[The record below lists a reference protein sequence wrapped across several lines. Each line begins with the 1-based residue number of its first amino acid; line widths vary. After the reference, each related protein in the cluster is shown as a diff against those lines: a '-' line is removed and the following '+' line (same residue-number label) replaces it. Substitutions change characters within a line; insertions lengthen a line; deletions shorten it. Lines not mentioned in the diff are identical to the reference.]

1 MEQVHG
7 VDVSWMTHGSPKVV
21 RPVPVAQS
29 HLRACCSPTTQYA
42 RANRTRTT
50 STRIPPA
57 KSAQISNWP
66 TGARHWTLH
75 TRSLGLAQWIYPRTH
90 KASKP
95 SSLRR
100 PSLSA
105 PRDSPPPASPTT
117 GQPVVNGN
125 PNANANGNTN
135 GTTDAAKGNTEG
147 AKPIPVGRPAIGRS
161 PSNEKSPGPNGT
173 PPSRRNSW
181 FSNISSKFSSSPNS
195 NTSPTSQQPQN
206 TSPKDSG
213 PAPPKV
219 NPPKNAVL
227 PHAAKND
234 GDQPYTPAPPG
245 RGQAGFLGVFRRLS
259 SSGGVL
265 SPGAKGTHGLVERK
279 VLNVDHN
286 RERCQITD
294 LHQAKLR
301 RVAFSVDVEI
311 APMPKYI
318 DTDTPAKKPLEKC
331 KTRKIVEKGE
341 GEALKNPK
349 SLEEQKERDG
359 VIHTTGE
366 PVPKE
371 PETEGTD
378 PTKEKKEGDANNANV
393 PADGKEKETKKKE
406 KKKKSEEERKARKE
420 KKRKLAEANGTIP
433 MEIHLDDSDSS
444 SEGTPAATPKTT
456 ASPTTNPVR
465 IYRRCCQLRETPI
478 LKKITEQLG
487 SPSNCS
493 SDIGMV
499 QKLDLTGYWM
509 QLPDLVTLGD
519 YLAVVPVKEVILE
532 NCGLSDEGLRVIL
545 AGLLA
550 TKKPESRRRKHTQ
563 PDGLTLQ
570 GGFVERLVLKN
581 NKIGPEGWKHI
592 CLFTYLCR
600 TLKFLDVSTIS
611 FPRPSQPAQIGHS
624 HHLLRHSNEDK
635 PQNASATLFSE
646 AIGKR
651 LAGSTLELLNLGE
664 TNLNPDDLG
673 VIIDGINQCGVKR
686 LGLAHNNIDDK
697 GLQHVARYL
706 SQSTCEGLDLGG
718 NDLRDHMDVIANAI
732 SEKDSLWALSLAECN
747 LKPGSLCKIFPAL
760 AQLKDF
766 RFIDLSHNRDL
777 CNSDPSAIGLLRK
790 YIPKLNGLRRIHLAD
805 VAMTSEQAIALAEI
819 LPEAKLLAH
828 ISFLEN
834 PELVK
839 LTDAKTEEAQEEAC
853 ALYASFLAAT
863 RVSKTIV
870 CVDIDPP
877 SDNSGEIVKA
887 LAKQVVA
894 YCLRNMERFPLG
906 DISAVISTVLAESQG
921 ESQGPQPAGPI
932 PPYPDVLAH
941 LVGHDVLRDD
951 SSDNESAPDDD
962 YVIGGTGVVK
972 ALTCCLKNRG
982 DESRRQSG
990 EFIRDFEDGIPVP
1003 TSPRPK
1009 LPPGKAK
1016 DMSKHLLASARKIRQ
1031 RLQPALSKARVSP
1044 EEDEHNL
1051 RKLMFLDTTLA
1062 NIIKRFEDEFPDTR
1076 VSTDEASESTVPSQS
1091 DRLGTSL
1098 SSTEDPDLGNIP
1110 SDPEDETGLQVR
1122 PGLPRTN
1129 STLSY
1134 TSKALAEEE
1143 GRMHRA
1149 GHKIRSG
1156 IIKPEYYGLLS
1167 GVLEVGLD
1175 PKHTAMLH
1183 QMIEEIDDPDL
1194 TEKVEQK
1201 GIMRVFNEDRDQ
1213 VREGLRALD
1222 PMHWD
1227 RFVESQE
1234 KARGNVK
1241 TSLSNGVKPA
1251 DEVAVED

>member
-7 VDVSWMTHGSPKVV
+7 VDVSWMTHGSPKD
-21 RPVPVAQS
+21 RPPKVPTV
-29 HLRACCSPTTQYA
+29 
-42 RANRTRTT
+42 
-50 STRIPPA
+50 
-57 KSAQISNWP
+57 
-66 TGARHWTLH
+66 
-75 TRSLGLAQWIYPRTH
+75 
-90 KASKP
+90 
-95 SSLRR
+95 RR
-100 PSLSA
+100 PSTST
-105 PRDSPPPASPTT
+105 PRESPPPASPTT
-117 GQPVVNGN
+117 GQPAVNGN
-125 PNANANGNTN
+125 SNGNTN
-135 GTTDAAKGNTEG
+135 GTANATKGSSEG
-147 AKPIPVGRPAIGRS
+147 TKPIPVSRPPLGRS
-161 PSNEKSPGPNGT
+161 PSNEKPGPNGT

-181 FSNISSKFSSSPNS
+181 FSNISSKFSSSPNGNS
-195 NTSPTSQQPQN
+195 NINNSSPQANQQPQN
-206 TSPKDSG
+206 NTPPRDTG
-213 PAPPKV
+213 PVPPKV
-219 NPPKNAVL
+219 TPAKNAVL
-227 PHAAKND
+227 AHAAKYD

-265 SPGAKGTHGLVERK
+265 GQGAKGTHGLVERK
-279 VLNVDHN
+279 VLNVDRN
-286 RERCQITD
+286 RERCRISD

-311 APMPKYI
+311 APMPKYF
-318 DTDTPAKKPLEKC
+318 DTDTVVKKPLEKS
-331 KTRKIVEKGE
+331 KAGRMTEKGE

-349 SLEEQKERDG
+349 CSEEQKECDG
-359 VIHTTGE
+359 DTRTTGE
-366 PVPKE
+366 TVPRE
-371 PETEGTD
+371 PEKEGTEPKD
-378 PTKEKKEGDANNANV
+378 KKDGDANNTNSV
-393 PADGKEKETKKKE
+393 DKEKDTKKKE

-420 KKRKLAEANGTIP
+420 KKRKQAEANGSIP

-444 SEGTPAATPKTT
+444 SEGTPFPAPKTT

-478 LKKITEQLG
+478 LKKITEQLS

-509 QLPDLVTLGD
+509 QLPDLITLGD

-532 NCGLSDEGLRVIL
+532 NCGLTDEGLRVIL

-550 TKKPESRRRKHTQ
+550 AKRPESKRRKLAQ

-592 CLFTYLCR
+592 CLFVYLCR
-600 TLKFLDVSTIS
+600 TLKILDLSTIS
-611 FPRPSQPAQIGHS
+611 FPHPSQPTQNGSS
-624 HHLLRHSNEDK
+624 HHLLRHSNDETA
-635 PQNASATLFSE
+635 QNPCATLFSK
-646 AIGKR
+646 AIGER
-651 LAGSTLELLNLGE
+651 LSGSTLELLNLGE
-664 TNLNPDDLG
+664 TNLNADDLG
-673 VIIDGINQCGVKR
+673 VIIDGIIQCGVKR
-686 LGLAHNNIDDK
+686 LGLAHNNIDEK
-697 GLQHVARYL
+697 GLRQIARYL

-718 NDLRDHMDVIANAI
+718 NDLRDHMDIVANAI
-732 SEKDSLWALSLAECN
+732 SEKDTLWALSLAECN

-777 CNSDPSAIGLLRK
+777 CKSDPSAIGLLRK
-790 YIPKLNGLRRIHLAD
+790 YLPKLDGLRRVHLAD
-805 VAMTSEQAIALAEI
+805 IAMTAEQAIALAEI

-839 LTDAKTEEAQEEAC
+839 LADAKTEEAQEEAC

-863 RVSKTIV
+863 RVSKSIV
-870 CVDIDPP
+870 CVDIDVP

-894 YCLRNMERFPLG
+894 YCLRNMERFPIG
-906 DISAVISTVLAESQG
+906 DISAVISTVLAESQTSLPG
-921 ESQGPQPAGPI
+921 GPI

-941 LVGHDVLRDD
+941 LVGQDVFRDD
-951 SSDNESAPDDD
+951 SDNESAPDDD

-990 EFIRDFEDGIPVP
+990 EFIRDFEEGIPVP
-1003 TSPRPK
+1003 SSPRPK

-1031 RLQPALSKARVSP
+1031 RLQPSLSKARVNP

-1051 RKLMFLDTTLA
+1051 RKLMFLDVTLA

-1076 VSTDEASESTVPSQS
+1076 VSTDEASENTLPSQS
-1091 DRLGTSL
+1091 DKLGTSL
-1098 SSTEDPDLGNIP
+1098 SSTEDPDHNSIP
-1110 SDPEDETGLQVR
+1110 SDPEDEIDLQVR

-1129 STLSY
+1129 STLSH

-1143 GRMHRA
+1143 GRMLRA

-1183 QMIEEIDDPDL
+1183 QMIEEIGDPGL
-1194 TEKVEQK
+1194 VQKVEQK
-1201 GIMRVFNEDRDQ
+1201 GIMHVFNEDRDQ
-1213 VREGLRALD
+1213 IREGLRALD

-1234 KARGNVK
+1234 KARGNVE
-1241 TSLSNGVKPA
+1241 SSMAPSAKPA
-1251 DEVAVED
+1251 DENAIED

>member
-7 VDVSWMTHGSPKVV
+7 VDVSWMTHGSPKDKV
-21 RPVPVAQS
+21 
-29 HLRACCSPTTQYA
+29 
-42 RANRTRTT
+42 
-50 STRIPPA
+50 
-57 KSAQISNWP
+57 
-66 TGARHWTLH
+66 
-75 TRSLGLAQWIYPRTH
+75 
-90 KASKP
+90 SKP
-95 SSLRR
+95 STVRR
-100 PSLSA
+100 PSTST
-105 PRDSPPPASPTT
+105 PRELPTPASPTT
-117 GQPVVNGN
+117 
-125 PNANANGNTN
+125 NAAR
-135 GTTDAAKGNTEG
+135 GTTEG
-147 AKPIPVGRPAIGRS
+147 AKPIPMSRPPMGRS
-161 PSNEKSPGPNGT
+161 PSNEKSGPNGT

-195 NTSPTSQQPQN
+195 SNSPASQQPQN
-206 TSPKDSG
+206 TPPKESG
-213 PAPPKV
+213 PMPPKV
-219 NPPKNAVL
+219 TPAKNAVL
-227 PHAAKND
+227 PHAAKYD

-265 SPGAKGTHGLVERK
+265 SPTAKGTHGLVERRI
-279 VLNVDHN
+279 LNVDHN
-286 RERCQITD
+286 RERCQISD

-311 APMPKYI
+311 APMPKYV
-318 DTDTPAKKPLEKC
+318 DTDAPIKKPLEKS
-331 KTRKIVEKGE
+331 KTRKMTEKGE

-359 VIHTTGE
+359 VIQTTGE
-366 PVPKE
+366 SVPRE
-371 PETEGTD
+371 PEKEGTD
-378 PTKEKKEGDANNANV
+378 PTKETKPSDTNTLDL
-393 PADGKEKETKKKE
+393 PADNKEKDTKKKE

-444 SEGTPAATPKTT
+444 SEGTPTATPKTT

-478 LKKITEQLG
+478 LKKITEQLTN
-487 SPSNCS
+487 PANCS

-499 QKLDLTGYWM
+499 QKLDLTGYWL

-550 TKKPESRRRKHTQ
+550 TRKPESRRRKHTQ
-563 PDGLTLQ
+563 PDGLTVQ

-592 CLFTYLCR
+592 CLFLYLCR
-600 TLKFLDVSTIS
+600 TLKFLDLSTIS
-611 FPRPSQPAQIGHS
+611 FPRPPQPAQNGHNN
-624 HHLLRHSNEDK
+624 HHLLRHSNDER
-635 PQNASATLFSE
+635 PQNVSAVLFSK
-646 AIGKR
+646 AIGER

-664 TNLNPDDLG
+664 TNLDSDDLG
-673 VIIDGINQCGVKR
+673 MVIDGIIQCGVKR
-686 LGLAHNNIDDK
+686 LGLAHNNVDEK
-697 GLQHVARYL
+697 GLQHIARYL

-718 NDLRDHMDVIANAI
+718 NDLRDHMDVVASAI

-766 RFIDLSHNRDL
+766 RFIDLSHNQDL
-777 CNSDPSAIGLLRK
+777 CKADPSAIGLLRK
-790 YIPKLNGLRRIHLAD
+790 YLPKLNGLRRVHLAD
-805 VAMTSEQAIALAEI
+805 VAMTAEQAIALAEI

-839 LTDAKTEEAQEEAC
+839 LADAKTEEAQEEAC

-877 SDNSGEIVKA
+877 SENSGEIVKA

-894 YCLRNMERFPLG
+894 YCLRNMDRFPIG
-906 DISAVISTVLAESQG
+906 DISSVISTVLAESQ
-921 ESQGPQPAGPI
+921 ELQQGGPI

-990 EFIRDFEDGIPVP
+990 EFIRDFEDGVPVP
-1003 TSPRPK
+1003 SSPRPK

-1016 DMSKHLLASARKIRQ
+1016 DMSKHLLASARKIRL
-1031 RLQPALSKARVSP
+1031 RLQPALSKARVNP

-1076 VSTDEASESTVPSQS
+1076 VSSDETSESTLPSQS

-1098 SSTEDPDLGNIP
+1098 SSTEDPDHGTIP
-1110 SDPEDETGLQVR
+1110 SDPEDEMSLQVR

-1129 STLSY
+1129 STLSH
-1134 TSKALAEEE
+1134 TSKALVEEE
-1143 GRMHRA
+1143 GRIHRA

-1194 TEKVEQK
+1194 TRKVEEK
-1201 GIMRVFNEDRDQ
+1201 GIMCVFHEDRDQ

-1241 TSLSNGVKPA
+1241 TSLASGAKTA
-1251 DEVAVED
+1251 DEVAIED

>member
-1 MEQVHG
+1 M
-7 VDVSWMTHGSPKVV
+7 
-21 RPVPVAQS
+21 
-29 HLRACCSPTTQYA
+29 
-42 RANRTRTT
+42 RTT
-50 STRIPPA
+50 DRPP
-57 KSAQISNWP
+57 
-66 TGARHWTLH
+66 
-75 TRSLGLAQWIYPRTH
+75 
-90 KASKP
+90 KAS
-95 SSLRR
+95 SVRR
-100 PSLSA
+100 LSTSA
-105 PRDSPPPASPTT
+105 PKESPPPTPTA
-117 GQPVVNGN
+117 GQPAVNGN
-125 PNANANGNTN
+125 VNGNANGATET
-135 GTTDAAKGNTEG
+135 GKPTTEG
-147 AKPIPVGRPAIGRS
+147 TKPIPVSRPQLGRS
-161 PSNEKSPGPNGT
+161 PSNEKPGPNGT

-181 FSNISSKFSSSPNS
+181 FSNISSKFSSSPN
-195 NTSPTSQQPQN
+195 NGNNAQINQQPQG
-206 TSPKDSG
+206 TPPKDLG
-213 PAPPKV
+213 PVPPKV
-219 NPPKNAVL
+219 TPAKNAVL

-234 GDQPYTPAPPG
+234 GDHPYTPAPPG

-265 SPGAKGTHGLVERK
+265 GQGMRGTHGLVERK
-279 VLNVDHN
+279 VLNVDRN
-286 RERCQITD
+286 RERCQISD

-311 APMPKYI
+311 APMPKYA
-318 DTDTPAKKPLEKC
+318 DTDVPAKKPLEKSR
-331 KTRKIVEKGE
+331 TRKMTEKGE

-349 SLEEQKERDG
+349 CLEEQKERDG
-359 VIHTTGE
+359 VIHSTGE
-366 PVPKE
+366 SVQKE
-371 PETEGTD
+371 PESEGTD
-378 PTKEKKEGDANNANV
+378 PSKTAKEGDTKEASTCV
-393 PADGKEKETKKKE
+393 DKEKDTKKKE

-420 KKRKLAEANGTIP
+420 KKRKQAEANGTIP
-433 MEIHLDDSDSS
+433 MEIHMDDSDSS
-444 SEGTPAATPKTT
+444 SEGIPAATPKTT

-478 LKKITEQLG
+478 LKKITEQLN

-509 QLPDLVTLGD
+509 QLADLVTLGD

-532 NCGLSDEGLRVIL
+532 NCGLTDEGLRVIL

-550 TKKPESRRRKHTQ
+550 AKKPDSKRRKHTQ
-563 PDGLTLQ
+563 PDGIIMQ

-581 NKIGPEGWKHI
+581 NKIGPEGWRHI
-592 CLFTYLCR
+592 CLFVYLCR
-600 TLKFLDVSTIS
+600 TLKFLDISTIS
-611 FPRPSQPAQIGHS
+611 FPRPSQPAPNGHS
-624 HHLLRHSNEDK
+624 HHLLRHSSNEDR
-635 PQNASATLFSE
+635 PQNANATLFSK
-646 AIGKR
+646 AIGER
-651 LAGSTLELLNLGE
+651 LGGSTLELLNLGE
-664 TNLNPDDLG
+664 TNLNSDDLG
-673 VIIDGINQCGVKR
+673 VIIDGIIQCGVKR
-686 LGLAHNNIDDK
+686 LGLAHNNINEK

-706 SQSTCEGLDLGG
+706 SQSGCEGLDLGG
-718 NDLRDHMDVIANAI
+718 NDIRDHTDIIANAI
-732 SEKDSLWALSLAECN
+732 SAKDSLWALSLAECN

-766 RFIDLSHNRDL
+766 RFIDLSHNQDL
-777 CNSDPSAIGLLRK
+777 CKSDPSAIGLLRK
-790 YIPKLNGLRRIHLAD
+790 YLPKLEGLRRVHLAD

-819 LPEAKLLAH
+819 LPEAKMLAH

-834 PELVK
+834 PELAK
-839 LTDAKTEEAQEEAC
+839 LADAKTEEAQEEAC

-870 CVDIDPP
+870 CVDIDVP

-894 YCLRNMERFPLG
+894 YCLRNMERFPIG
-906 DISAVISTVLAESQG
+906 DISSVISTVLAESQDSLPG
-921 ESQGPQPAGPI
+921 GPI

-951 SSDNESAPDDD
+951 SDNESAPDDD

-990 EFIRDFEDGIPVP
+990 EFIRDYEDDVSVP
-1003 TSPRPK
+1003 AGPRPK

-1016 DMSKHLLASARKIRQ
+1016 DMSKHLLASARKIRL
-1031 RLQPALSKARVSP
+1031 RLQPALSKARVNP

-1051 RKLMFLDTTLA
+1051 RKLIFLDATLA

-1076 VSTDEASESTVPSQS
+1076 VSNDEASETTLPSQS
-1091 DRLGTSL
+1091 DQLGTSL
-1098 SSTEDPDLGNIP
+1098 SSTEDPDQHSIP
-1110 SDPEDETGLQVR
+1110 SDAEDETGLSVR
-1122 PGLPRTN
+1122 PGLQRTN
-1129 STLSY
+1129 STLSH

-1143 GRMHRA
+1143 GRIHRA

-1183 QMIEEIDDPDL
+1183 QMIEEIDDPEL
-1194 TEKVEQK
+1194 TQKVEEK

-1222 PMHWD
+1222 PSHWD

-1241 TSLSNGVKPA
+1241 AGMSNGAKPA
-1251 DEVAVED
+1251 DENAIED

>member
-1 MEQVHG
+1 MAVG
-7 VDVSWMTHGSPKVV
+7 PRPRSPSLSL
-21 RPVPVAQS
+21 PALLSPMS
-29 HLRACCSPTTQYA
+29 SPTAPPPPAPADAPT
-42 RANRTRTT
+42 
-50 STRIPPA
+50 IPPA
-57 KSAQISNWP
+57 KSTQIS
-66 TGARHWTLH
+66 TLYRVALATTRARDLDRPPKPLTVR
-75 TRSLGLAQWIYPRTH
+75 RSST
-90 KASKP
+90 
-95 SSLRR
+95 
-100 PSLSA
+100 SA
-105 PRDSPPPASPTT
+105 PRDSPPPPSPTT
-117 GQPVVNGN
+117 VQTAANGN
-125 PNANANGNTN
+125 SNGNANG
-135 GTTDAAKGNTEG
+135 TTEAAKGTTEG
-147 AKPIPVGRPAIGRS
+147 ARPIPVSRPPLGRS
-161 PSNEKSPGPNGT
+161 PSNEKSGPNGT

-181 FSNISSKFSSSPNS
+181 FSNISSKFSSSPNN
-195 NTSPTSQQPQN
+195 NTQASQQPQN
-206 TSPKDSG
+206 TPPKDSG

-219 NPPKNAVL
+219 TPAKNAVL
-227 PHAAKND
+227 PHAAKYD

-265 SPGAKGTHGLVERK
+265 SPGVKGTHGLVERK

-286 RERCQITD
+286 RERCQISD

-318 DTDTPAKKPLEKC
+318 DTGLPAKKPLEKSKAC
-331 KTRKIVEKGE
+331 KITEKGE

-359 VIHTTGE
+359 IIHTTGE
-366 PVPKE
+366 SVPKE
-371 PETEGTD
+371 PENEGTD
-378 PTKEKKEGDANNANV
+378 AVKDTKDMKDCEAQNGTA
-393 PADGKEKETKKKE
+393 PAEPKEKETKKKE

-444 SEGTPAATPKTT
+444 SEGTPTAATPKTT
-456 ASPTTNPVR
+456 ASPTTNPLR

-478 LKKITEQLG
+478 LKKITEQLN

-493 SDIGMV
+493 DEIGMV

-519 YLAVVPVKEVILE
+519 YLAVVPVKELILE

-550 TKKPESRRRKHTQ
+550 TKKPESKRRRHTQ
-563 PDGLTLQ
+563 PDGLTSQ

-581 NKIGPEGWKHI
+581 NKIGPEGWKHV
-592 CLFTYLCR
+592 CLFVYLCR
-600 TLKFLDVSTIS
+600 TLKFLDLSTIS
-611 FPRPSQPAQIGHS
+611 FPQLAQPAQNGHN
-624 HHLLRHSNEDK
+624 HHLLRHSQDEQ
-635 PQNASATLFSE
+635 PQNVCAMLFSKAVGE
-646 AIGKR
+646 R

-664 TNLNPDDLG
+664 TNLGPDDLG
-673 VIIDGINQCGVKR
+673 VVIDGIIQCGVRR

-697 GLQHVARYL
+697 GLQHVAKYL
-706 SQSTCEGLDLGG
+706 SQSSCEGLDLGG

-760 AQLKDF
+760 AQLNDF

-777 CNSDPSAIGLLRK
+777 CKSDPSAVGLLRK
-790 YIPKLNGLRRIHLAD
+790 YLPKLNGLRRVHLAD

-828 ISFLEN
+828 ISLLEN

-839 LTDAKTEEAQEEAC
+839 LADAKTEEAQEEAC

-870 CVDIDPP
+870 CVDIDVP

-894 YCLRNMERFPLG
+894 YCLRNMERFPIG
-906 DISAVISTVLAESQG
+906 DISAVISTALAESQG
-921 ESQGPQPAGPI
+921 SQLTGPV

-951 SSDNESAPDDD
+951 SSDVESTPDDD

-990 EFIRDFEDGIPVP
+990 EFIRDFEDGVP
-1003 TSPRPK
+1003 APASPRPK

-1016 DMSKHLLASARKIRQ
+1016 DMSKHLLASARKIRL
-1031 RLQPALSKARVSP
+1031 RLQPALSKARGNP

-1076 VSTDEASESTVPSQS
+1076 VSNDDAYESTLPSQS
-1091 DRLGTSL
+1091 DKLGTSL
-1098 SSTEDPDLGNIP
+1098 SSAEDLDQGTIP
-1110 SDPEDETGLQVR
+1110 SDPEDDLGLQVR

-1129 STLSY
+1129 STLSH
-1134 TSKALAEEE
+1134 TSKALVEEE
-1143 GRMHRA
+1143 GRIHRA

-1194 TEKVEQK
+1194 TQKVEQK
-1201 GIMRVFNEDRDQ
+1201 GIMRVFHEDRDQ

-1241 TSLSNGVKPA
+1241 SSMGSTAKPA
-1251 DEVAVED
+1251 DESAVEDE

>member
-1 MEQVHG
+1 MRLTT
-7 VDVSWMTHGSPKVV
+7 DRPPK
-21 RPVPVAQS
+21 P
-29 HLRACCSPTTQYA
+29 LPT
-42 RANRTRTT
+42 RRS
-50 STRIPPA
+50 ST
-57 KSAQISNWP
+57 
-66 TGARHWTLH
+66 
-75 TRSLGLAQWIYPRTH
+75 
-90 KASKP
+90 
-95 SSLRR
+95 
-100 PSLSA
+100 SA
-105 PRDSPPPASPTT
+105 PREPPSPASPTT
-117 GQPVVNGN
+117 TQPAANGN
-125 PNANANGNTN
+125 SNANGHGTPNSAKATTEN
-135 GTTDAAKGNTEG
+135 GAR
-147 AKPIPVGRPAIGRS
+147 PIPTSRPPLGRS
-161 PSNEKSPGPNGT
+161 PSNEKQGPNGT

-181 FSNISSKFSSSPNS
+181 FSNISSKFSSSPTS
-195 NTSPTSQQPQN
+195 NNNTAQPNQQPQN
-206 TSPKDSG
+206 TPPKDSSPVPPRAT
-213 PAPPKV
+213 PA
-219 NPPKNAVL
+219 KNAVL
-227 PHAAKND
+227 PHAAKYD

-265 SPGAKGTHGLVERK
+265 GQGAKGTHGLVERK

-286 RERCQITD
+286 RERCQISD

-311 APMPKYI
+311 APMPKYV
-318 DTDTPAKKPLEKC
+318 DSDAPLKKPLEKS
-331 KTRKIVEKGE
+331 KSKKMAEKGE

-359 VIHTTGE
+359 VIQATGE
-366 PVPKE
+366 SVPKE
-371 PETEGTD
+371 PEKEGTEAAKD
-378 PTKEKKEGDANNANV
+378 KKDGNAANTNAPV
-393 PADGKEKETKKKE
+393 DKEKETKKKE

-420 KKRKLAEANGTIP
+420 KKRKQAEANGTIP

-444 SEGTPAATPKTT
+444 SEGTPTVTPKTT

-478 LKKITEQLG
+478 LKKITEQLTD
-487 SPSNCS
+487 PSNCS

-499 QKLDLTGYWM
+499 EKLDLTGYWL
-509 QLPDLVTLGD
+509 QLPDLITLGD
-519 YLAVVPVKEVILE
+519 YLAIVPVKEVILE

-550 TKKPESRRRKHTQ
+550 AKKPESKRRKHTQ
-563 PDGLTLQ
+563 PDGLAVQ

-581 NKIGPEGWKHI
+581 NKLGPEGWKHI
-592 CLFTYLCR
+592 CLFIYLCR
-600 TLKFLDVSTIS
+600 TLKFLDLSTIS
-611 FPRPSQPAQIGHS
+611 FPRPSQPVQSGHN
-624 HHLLRHSNEDK
+624 HHVLRHSNDEK
-635 PQNASATLFSE
+635 PQNISATLFSK
-646 AIGKR
+646 AIGER
-651 LAGSTLELLNLGE
+651 LAGHTLELVNLGE
-664 TNLNPDDLG
+664 IGVNSDDLG
-673 VIIDGINQCGVKR
+673 VIIDGIIQCGVRR
-686 LGLAHNNIDDK
+686 LGLAHNHIDFK

-718 NDLRDHMDVIANAI
+718 NDLRDHMDVVANAI

-777 CNSDPSAIGLLRK
+777 CRSDPSAIGLLRK
-790 YIPKLNGLRRIHLAD
+790 YLPKLEGLRRVHLAD

-819 LPEAKLLAH
+819 LPEVKMLAH

-834 PELVK
+834 PELAK
-839 LTDAKTEEAQEEAC
+839 LADAKTEEAQEEAC

-870 CVDIDPP
+870 CVDIDVP
-877 SDNSGEIVKA
+877 SDNSGEVVKA

-894 YCLRNMERFPLG
+894 YCLRNMERFPIG
-906 DISAVISTVLAESQG
+906 DISSVISTVLAESQTSLPG
-921 ESQGPQPAGPI
+921 GPI

-990 EFIRDFEDGIPVP
+990 EFIRDFEDGVPVP
-1003 TSPRPK
+1003 ASPRPK
-1009 LPPGKAK
+1009 LPPKKAK

-1031 RLQPALSKARVSP
+1031 RLQPALSKARVNP
-1044 EEDEHNL
+1044 EEDEQNL
-1051 RKLMFLDTTLA
+1051 RKLVFLDTTLA

-1076 VSTDEASESTVPSQS
+1076 VATDEASESTVPSQS
-1091 DRLGTSL
+1091 DQLGTSL
-1098 SSTEDPDLGNIP
+1098 SSIDDPDHGTIP
-1110 SDPEDETGLQVR
+1110 SDPEDETDLHVR

-1129 STLSY
+1129 STLSH
-1134 TSKALAEEE
+1134 TSKALVEEE
-1143 GRMHRA
+1143 GRIHRA

-1183 QMIEEIDDPDL
+1183 QMIEEIDDADL
-1194 TEKVEQK
+1194 TQKVEQK

-1213 VREGLRALD
+1213 VREGLRRLD
-1222 PMHWD
+1222 PSYWD

-1241 TSLSNGVKPA
+1241 SSMANAPKPP
-1251 DEVAVED
+1251 DETAVED

>member
-1 MEQVHG
+1 MRIT
-7 VDVSWMTHGSPKVV
+7 DRPPK
-21 RPVPVAQS
+21 AI
-29 HLRACCSPTTQYA
+29 PT
-42 RANRTRTT
+42 RRS
-50 STRIPPA
+50 ST
-57 KSAQISNWP
+57 
-66 TGARHWTLH
+66 
-75 TRSLGLAQWIYPRTH
+75 
-90 KASKP
+90 
-95 SSLRR
+95 
-100 PSLSA
+100 SA
-105 PRDSPPPASPTT
+105 PRESPAPPASPTT
-117 GQPVVNGN
+117 GQPVGNGN
-125 PNANANGNTN
+125 GNGNGNANGSAN
-135 GTTDAAKGNTEG
+135 GATVPGKAATEG
-147 AKPIPVGRPAIGRS
+147 TKPIPVSRPPLGRS
-161 PSNEKSPGPNGT
+161 ASNEKPGPNGT

-181 FSNISSKFSSSPNS
+181 FSNISSKFSSSPNG
-195 NTSPTSQQPQN
+195 NNAQANQQPQG
-206 TSPKDSG
+206 TPPKDTG
-213 PAPPKV
+213 PVPPKV
-219 NPPKNAVL
+219 TTAKNAVL

-259 SSGGVL
+259 TSGGVL
-265 SPGAKGTHGLVERK
+265 GQGTRGTHGLVERK
-279 VLNVDHN
+279 ILNIDRN
-286 RERCQITD
+286 RERCQISD

-311 APMPKYI
+311 APMPKYV
-318 DTDTPAKKPLEKC
+318 DTDMTVKKPHEKS
-331 KTRKIVEKGE
+331 KTRRMTEKGE

-349 SLEEQKERDG
+349 CLEEQKERDG

-366 PVPKE
+366 PVPRE
-371 PETEGTD
+371 SEGEGEGEGMD
-378 PTKEKKEGDANNANV
+378 SGKAKKDDDAKDANAST
-393 PADGKEKETKKKE
+393 DKDKDTKKKE

-420 KKRKLAEANGTIP
+420 KKRKQAEANGTIP
-433 MEIHLDDSDSS
+433 MEIHMDDSDSS
-444 SEGTPAATPKTT
+444 SEGIPAATPKTT

-478 LKKITEQLG
+478 LKKITEQLS
-487 SPSNCS
+487 SPTNCS

-509 QLPDLVTLGD
+509 QLADLVTLGD

-532 NCGLSDEGLRVIL
+532 NCGLTDEGLRVIL

-550 TKKPESRRRKHTQ
+550 AKKPESKRRKSTQ
-563 PDGLTLQ
+563 PDGLTMQ

-581 NKIGPEGWKHI
+581 NKLGPEGWRHI
-592 CLFTYLCR
+592 CLFIYLCR
-600 TLKFLDVSTIS
+600 TLKFLDVSTVP
-611 FPRPSQPAQIGHS
+611 FPRPSQPAQSGHT
-624 HHLLRHSNEDK
+624 HHLLRHSSNEER
-635 PQNASATLFSE
+635 PQNPNATLFSK
-646 AIGKR
+646 AIGER
-651 LAGSTLELLNLGE
+651 LGGPVLELLNLGE
-664 TNLNPDDLG
+664 TNLTSDDLG
-673 VIIDGINQCGVKR
+673 VIIDGIVQCGIKR
-686 LGLAHNNIDDK
+686 LGLAHNNIDEQ

-706 SQSTCEGLDLGG
+706 SQSGCEGLDLGG
-718 NDLRDHMDVIANAI
+718 NDIRDHTDIIANAI
-732 SEKDSLWALSLAECN
+732 SAKDSLWALSLAECN

-760 AQLKDF
+760 AQLQDF
-766 RFIDLSHNRDL
+766 RFIDLSHNQDL
-777 CNSDPSAIGLLRK
+777 CKSDPSAIGLLRK
-790 YIPKLNGLRRIHLAD
+790 YLPKLEGLRRVHLAD

-819 LPEAKLLAH
+819 LPEAKMLAH

-839 LTDAKTEEAQEEAC
+839 LADAKTEEAQEEAC

-870 CVDIDPP
+870 CVDIDVP

-894 YCLRNMERFPLG
+894 YCLRNMERFPIG
-906 DISAVISTVLAESQG
+906 DISSVISTVLAESQDSLPG
-921 ESQGPQPAGPI
+921 GPI

-951 SSDNESAPDDD
+951 SDNESAPDDD

-990 EFIRDFEDGIPVP
+990 EFIRDFEDGVSVP
-1003 TSPRPK
+1003 AGPKPK

-1016 DMSKHLLASARKIRQ
+1016 DMSKHLLASARKIRL
-1031 RLQPALSKARVSP
+1031 RLQPALSKARVNP

-1051 RKLMFLDTTLA
+1051 RKLMFLDATLA

-1076 VSTDEASESTVPSQS
+1076 VSTDEASETTLPSQS

-1098 SSTEDPDLGNIP
+1098 SSTEDPDHHSIP
-1110 SDPEDETGLQVR
+1110 SDPEDETAFSVR
-1122 PGLPRTN
+1122 PGLLRTN
-1129 STLSY
+1129 SALSH

-1143 GRMHRA
+1143 GRIHRA

-1183 QMIEEIDDPDL
+1183 QLIEEIDEPGL
-1194 TEKVEQK
+1194 IQKVEEK

-1213 VREGLRALD
+1213 IREGLRALD
-1222 PMHWD
+1222 PSHWD

-1241 TSLSNGVKPA
+1241 AGMANDVKAA
-1251 DEVAVED
+1251 DEDAVED

>member
-1 MEQVHG
+1 MRIT
-7 VDVSWMTHGSPKVV
+7 DRPPKAIPI
-21 RPVPVAQS
+21 RRS
-29 HLRACCSPTTQYA
+29 
-42 RANRTRTT
+42 
-50 STRIPPA
+50 ST
-57 KSAQISNWP
+57 
-66 TGARHWTLH
+66 
-75 TRSLGLAQWIYPRTH
+75 
-90 KASKP
+90 
-95 SSLRR
+95 
-100 PSLSA
+100 SA
-105 PRDSPPPASPTT
+105 PRESLPPASPTT
-117 GQPVVNGN
+117 GQPPVY
-125 PNANANGNTN
+125 GNTN
-135 GTTDAAKGNTEG
+135 GNANAATETG
-147 AKPIPVGRPAIGRS
+147 KEITEAITPIFVPRPLLGRR
-161 PSNEKSPGPNGT
+161 PSNEKPGPNGT

-181 FSNISSKFSSSPNS
+181 FSNISSKFSSSPSNNS
-195 NTSPTSQQPQN
+195 NNNNIANAAQQPQGTPPN
-206 TSPKDSG
+206 DSD
-213 PAPPKV
+213 PVPPKV
-219 NPPKNAVL
+219 TPAKNAVL

-265 SPGAKGTHGLVERK
+265 GQGTRGTHGLVERK
-279 VLNVDHN
+279 VLNVDRN
-286 RERCQITD
+286 RERCQIPD

-311 APMPKYI
+311 APMPKYV
-318 DTDTPAKKPLEKC
+318 DSDALPKKPLEKS
-331 KTRKIVEKGE
+331 KTRKMTEKGE

-349 SLEEQKERDG
+349 CVEEQKERDG

-366 PVPKE
+366 SVPKE
-371 PETEGTD
+371 PESEGMD
-378 PTKEKKEGDANNANV
+378 PNNAKKEGEAKDASV
-393 PADGKEKETKKKE
+393 SVDKEKDTKKKE

-420 KKRKLAEANGTIP
+420 KKRKQAEANGTIP
-433 MEIHLDDSDSS
+433 MEIHVDDSDSS
-444 SEGTPAATPKTT
+444 GEGIPAAAPKTT

-478 LKKITEQLG
+478 LKKITEQLN

-509 QLPDLVTLGD
+509 QLADLVTLGD

-532 NCGLSDEGLRVIL
+532 NCGLTDEGLRVIL

-550 TKKPESRRRKHTQ
+550 TKRPESKRRKHTQ
-563 PDGLTLQ
+563 PDDGLAIQ

-581 NKIGPEGWKHI
+581 NKIGPEGWRHI
-592 CLFTYLCR
+592 CLFINLCR

-611 FPRPSQPAQIGHS
+611 FPRPSQPLQNGHS
-624 HHLLRHSNEDK
+624 HTLLRQSSNEDR
-635 PQNASATLFSE
+635 PQNANATLFSK
-646 AIGKR
+646 AIGER
-651 LAGSTLELLNLGE
+651 LGGSTLELLNLGE
-664 TNLNPDDLG
+664 TNLSSDDLG
-673 VIIDGINQCGVKR
+673 VIIDGVIQCGVKR
-686 LGLAHNNIDDK
+686 LGLAHNSIDEK
-697 GLQHVARYL
+697 GLHHVARYL
-706 SQSTCEGLDLGG
+706 SQSGCEGLDLGG
-718 NDLRDHMDVIANAI
+718 NDIRDHMDIIAGAI
-732 SEKDSLWALSLAECN
+732 SAKDALWALSLAECN

-766 RFIDLSHNRDL
+766 RFIDLSHNQDL
-777 CNSDPSAIGLLRK
+777 CKSEPSAVGLLRK
-790 YIPKLNGLRRIHLAD
+790 YLPKMEGLRRVHLAD

-819 LPEAKLLAH
+819 LPEAKMLAH

-834 PELVK
+834 PELAK
-839 LTDAKTEEAQEEAC
+839 LADAKTEEAQEEAC

-870 CVDIDPP
+870 CVDIDVP
-877 SDNSGEIVKA
+877 SDNSGEVVKA

-894 YCLRNMERFPLG
+894 YCLRNMERFPIG
-906 DISAVISTVLAESQG
+906 DISSVISTVLAESQDSLPG
-921 ESQGPQPAGPI
+921 GPI

-951 SSDNESAPDDD
+951 SDNESAPDDD

-990 EFIRDFEDGIPVP
+990 EFIRDFEDGVSVP
-1003 TSPRPK
+1003 AGPRPK

-1016 DMSKHLLASARKIRQ
+1016 DMSKHLLASARKIRL
-1031 RLQPALSKARVSP
+1031 RLQPALSKARVNP

-1051 RKLMFLDTTLA
+1051 RKLMFLDATLA

-1076 VSTDEASESTVPSQS
+1076 VPTDEASETTLPSQS
-1091 DRLGTSL
+1091 DQLETSL
-1098 SSTEDPDLGNIP
+1098 SSTEDPDQHSLP
-1110 SDPEDETGLQVR
+1110 SDAEDETGISVR
-1122 PGLPRTN
+1122 PGLQRTN
-1129 STLSY
+1129 SALSH

-1143 GRMHRA
+1143 GRIHRA

-1183 QMIEEIDDPDL
+1183 QMIEEIDDPEL
-1194 TEKVEQK
+1194 TQKVEEK
-1201 GIMRVFNEDRDQ
+1201 GIMHVFNEDRDQ

-1222 PMHWD
+1222 PSHWD

-1241 TSLSNGVKPA
+1241 AGMSNGAKLA
-1251 DEVAVED
+1251 DENAIED

>member
-1 MEQVHG
+1 MRIT
-7 VDVSWMTHGSPKVV
+7 DRPPKALPI
-21 RPVPVAQS
+21 RRS
-29 HLRACCSPTTQYA
+29 
-42 RANRTRTT
+42 
-50 STRIPPA
+50 ST
-57 KSAQISNWP
+57 
-66 TGARHWTLH
+66 
-75 TRSLGLAQWIYPRTH
+75 
-90 KASKP
+90 
-95 SSLRR
+95 
-100 PSLSA
+100 SA
-105 PRDSPPPASPTT
+105 PKESPPPASPTAET
-117 GQPVVNGN
+117 GKAP
-125 PNANANGNTN
+125 
-135 GTTDAAKGNTEG
+135 TEG
-147 AKPIPVGRPAIGRS
+147 TKPIPVSRPPLGRS
-161 PSNEKSPGPNGT
+161 PSNEKPGPNGT

-195 NTSPTSQQPQN
+195 NNAQVNQQPQG
-206 TSPKDSG
+206 TPPKDLG

-219 NPPKNAVL
+219 TPAKNAVL

-259 SSGGVL
+259 TSGGVL
-265 SPGAKGTHGLVERK
+265 GQGTRGTHGLVERK
-279 VLNVDHN
+279 VLNVDRN
-286 RERCQITD
+286 RERCQISD

-311 APMPKYI
+311 APMPKYA
-318 DTDTPAKKPLEKC
+318 DTDVPAKKPLEKS
-331 KTRKIVEKGE
+331 KTKRMTEKGE

-349 SLEEQKERDG
+349 CLEEQKERDG
-359 VIHTTGE
+359 IIHTTGE
-366 PVPKE
+366 SVPKE
-371 PETEGTD
+371 PESEGTD
-378 PTKEKKEGDANNANV
+378 NSKAKEGEAKDASAPVDKEKD
-393 PADGKEKETKKKE
+393 TKKKE

-420 KKRKLAEANGTIP
+420 KKRKQAEANGTIP
-433 MEIHLDDSDSS
+433 MEIHMDDSDSS

-478 LKKITEQLG
+478 LKKITEQLN

-509 QLPDLVTLGD
+509 QLADLVTLGD

-532 NCGLSDEGLRVIL
+532 NCGLTDEGLRVIL

-550 TKKPESRRRKHTQ
+550 AKKPESKRRKHTQ
-563 PDGLTLQ
+563 PDGLTMQ

-581 NKIGPEGWKHI
+581 NKIGPEGWRHI
-592 CLFTYLCR
+592 CLFIYLCR

-611 FPRPSQPAQIGHS
+611 FPRPSQPAQNGHS
-624 HHLLRHSNEDK
+624 HHLLRHSSNEER
-635 PQNASATLFSE
+635 PQNANATLFSK
-646 AIGKR
+646 AIGER
-651 LAGSTLELLNLGE
+651 LGGSTLELLNLGE
-664 TNLNPDDLG
+664 TNLNSDDLG
-673 VIIDGINQCGVKR
+673 VIIDGIIQCGVKR
-686 LGLAHNNIDDK
+686 LGLAHNNIDEK

-706 SQSTCEGLDLGG
+706 SQSGCEGLDLGG
-718 NDLRDHMDVIANAI
+718 NDIRDHMDIIANAI
-732 SEKDSLWALSLAECN
+732 SAKDSLWALSLAECN

-766 RFIDLSHNRDL
+766 RFIDLSHNQDL
-777 CNSDPSAIGLLRK
+777 CKSDPSAIGLLRK
-790 YIPKLNGLRRIHLAD
+790 YLPKLEGLRRVHLAD

-819 LPEAKLLAH
+819 LPEAKMLAH

-834 PELVK
+834 PELAK
-839 LTDAKTEEAQEEAC
+839 LADAKTEEAQEEAC

-870 CVDIDPP
+870 CVDIDVP

-894 YCLRNMERFPLG
+894 YCLRNMERFPIG
-906 DISAVISTVLAESQG
+906 DISSVISTVLAESQDSLPG
-921 ESQGPQPAGPI
+921 GPI

-951 SSDNESAPDDD
+951 SDNESAPDDD

-990 EFIRDFEDGIPVP
+990 EFIRDFEDGVSVP
-1003 TSPRPK
+1003 AGPRPK

-1016 DMSKHLLASARKIRQ
+1016 DMSKHLLASARKIRL
-1031 RLQPALSKARVSP
+1031 RLQPALSKARVNP

-1051 RKLMFLDTTLA
+1051 RKLMFLDATLA

-1076 VSTDEASESTVPSQS
+1076 VSTDEASETTLPSQS
-1091 DRLGTSL
+1091 DQLGTSL
-1098 SSTEDPDLGNIP
+1098 SSTEDPDQHSIP
-1110 SDPEDETGLQVR
+1110 SDAEDETGLSVR
-1122 PGLPRTN
+1122 PGLQRTN
-1129 STLSY
+1129 SALSH

-1143 GRMHRA
+1143 GRIHRA

-1183 QMIEEIDDPDL
+1183 QMIEEIDDPEL
-1194 TEKVEQK
+1194 TQKVEEK

-1213 VREGLRALD
+1213 IREGLRALD
-1222 PMHWD
+1222 PSHWD

-1241 TSLSNGVKPA
+1241 AGMSNSAKPA
-1251 DEVAVED
+1251 DENAIED

>member
-1 MEQVHG
+1 M
-7 VDVSWMTHGSPKVV
+7 
-21 RPVPVAQS
+21 
-29 HLRACCSPTTQYA
+29 
-42 RANRTRTT
+42 RTT
-50 STRIPPA
+50 DRPPKAIPIRRSST
-57 KSAQISNWP
+57 SAP
-66 TGARHWTLH
+66 
-75 TRSLGLAQWIYPRTH
+75 
-90 KASKP
+90 KE
-95 SSLRR
+95 
-100 PSLSA
+100 SLS
-105 PRDSPPPASPTT
+105 PASPTAAAA
-117 GQPVVNGN
+117 QPDPNGKAN
-125 PNANANGNTN
+125 GNANASTENGKTITEE
-135 GTTDAAKGNTEG
+135 TTPVN
-147 AKPIPVGRPAIGRS
+147 IPRPLLGRR
-161 PSNEKSPGPNGT
+161 PSAEKPGPNGT

-181 FSNISSKFSSSPNS
+181 FTNISSKFSSSPNGS
-195 NTSPTSQQPQN
+195 NNNNNSASAIQQPQG
-206 TSPKDSG
+206 TPPKDSG
-213 PAPPKV
+213 PVPPKV
-219 NPPKNAVL
+219 TPAKNAVL

-234 GDQPYTPAPPG
+234 GDQPYIPAPPG

-265 SPGAKGTHGLVERK
+265 GQGTRGRHGLVERK
-279 VLNVDHN
+279 VLNVDRS
-286 RERCQITD
+286 RERCQIPE

-311 APMPKYI
+311 APMPKYV
-318 DTDTPAKKPLEKC
+318 DSDALPKKPLDKS
-331 KTRKIVEKGE
+331 KTKKMTEKGE
-341 GEALKNPK
+341 GEALKHPK

-366 PVPKE
+366 SVPKE
-371 PETEGTD
+371 PESEGTG
-378 PTKEKKEGDANNANV
+378 PNNAKKEGDAKDIKDAKDASV
-393 PADGKEKETKKKE
+393 PVDKEKDNKKKE

-420 KKRKLAEANGTIP
+420 KKRKQAEANGTIP
-433 MEIHLDDSDSS
+433 MEIHVDDSDSS
-444 SEGTPAATPKTT
+444 SEGIPAAAPKTT

-478 LKKITEQLG
+478 LKKITEQL
-487 SPSNCS
+487 SSTSNCS

-509 QLPDLVTLGD
+509 QLADLVTLGD

-532 NCGLSDEGLRVIL
+532 NCGLTDEGLRVIL

-550 TKKPESRRRKHTQ
+550 TKRPESRRRKHTQ
-563 PDGLTLQ
+563 PEGLAMQ

-581 NKIGPEGWKHI
+581 NKIGPEGWRHI
-592 CLFTYLCR
+592 CLFIYLCR
-600 TLKFLDVSTIS
+600 TLKFLDLSTVS
-611 FPRPSQPAQIGHS
+611 FPRPSQPAQNGHG
-624 HHLLRHSNEDK
+624 HNLLRHSSNEDR
-635 PQNASATLFSE
+635 PQNANAVLFSK
-646 AIGKR
+646 AIGER
-651 LAGSTLELLNLGE
+651 LGGSILELLNLGE
-664 TNLNPDDLG
+664 TNLSSDDLG
-673 VIIDGINQCGVKR
+673 VIIDGIIQCGVNR
-686 LGLAHNNIDDK
+686 LGLAHNNIDEK
-697 GLQHVARYL
+697 GLNHVARYL
-706 SQSTCEGLDLGG
+706 SQGRCEGLDLGG
-718 NDLRDHMDVIANAI
+718 NDIRDHMDIIAGAI
-732 SEKDSLWALSLAECN
+732 SAKDALWALSLAECN
-747 LKPGSLCKIFPAL
+747 LKPGSLCKILPAL

-777 CNSDPSAIGLLRK
+777 CKSEPSAIGLLRK
-790 YIPKLNGLRRIHLAD
+790 YLPKMEGLRRVHLAD

-819 LPEAKLLAH
+819 LPEAKMLAH

-834 PELVK
+834 PELAK
-839 LTDAKTEEAQEEAC
+839 LADAKTEEAQEEAC

-870 CVDIDPP
+870 CVDIDVP

-894 YCLRNMERFPLG
+894 YCLRNMERFPIG
-906 DISAVISTVLAESQG
+906 DISSVISTVLAESQDSLPG
-921 ESQGPQPAGPI
+921 GPI

-951 SSDNESAPDDD
+951 SDNESAPDDD

-990 EFIRDFEDGIPVP
+990 EFIRDFEDGVTVPVG
-1003 TSPRPK
+1003 PRPN

-1016 DMSKHLLASARKIRQ
+1016 DMSKHLLASARKIRL
-1031 RLQPALSKARVSP
+1031 RLQPALSKARINP
-1044 EEDEHNL
+1044 DEDEHNL
-1051 RKLMFLDTTLA
+1051 RKLMFLDATLA

-1076 VSTDEASESTVPSQS
+1076 VSTDEASETTLPSQS
-1091 DRLGTSL
+1091 EHLGTSL
-1098 SSTEDPDLGNIP
+1098 SSTEDPDQHSIP
-1110 SDPEDETGLQVR
+1110 SDAEDETGISVR
-1122 PGLPRTN
+1122 PGLQRTN
-1129 STLSY
+1129 SVLSN

-1143 GRMHRA
+1143 GRIHRA

-1175 PKHTAMLH
+1175 PKHMAMLH
-1183 QMIEEIDDPDL
+1183 QMIEEVDDPEL
-1194 TEKVEQK
+1194 TRKVEEK

-1222 PMHWD
+1222 PSHWD

-1241 TSLSNGVKPA
+1241 AAGPA
-1251 DEVAVED
+1251 DENAIED

>member
-1 MEQVHG
+1 MRLT
-7 VDVSWMTHGSPKVV
+7 D
-21 RPVPVAQS
+21 
-29 HLRACCSPTTQYA
+29 
-42 RANRTRTT
+42 
-50 STRIPPA
+50 
-57 KSAQISNWP
+57 
-66 TGARHWTLH
+66 
-75 TRSLGLAQWIYPRTH
+75 
-90 KASKP
+90 KAPKP
-95 SSLRR
+95 STVRR
-100 PSLSA
+100 PSTSA
-105 PRDSPPPASPTT
+105 PRETSAPASPTT
-117 GQPVVNGN
+117 GHPATNGN
-125 PNANANGNTN
+125 GNGATN
-135 GTTDAAKGNTEG
+135 GTSDTTKNSTEG
-147 AKPIPVGRPAIGRS
+147 AKPIPMSRPPIGRS
-161 PSNEKSPGPNGT
+161 PSNEKSGPNGT

-195 NTSPTSQQPQN
+195 NNSQANQQPQN
-206 TSPKDSG
+206 TPPKDTG

-219 NPPKNAVL
+219 TPAKNAVL
-227 PHAAKND
+227 AHAAKYD

-265 SPGAKGTHGLVERK
+265 GPGAKGTHGLVERK
-279 VLNVDHN
+279 VLNVDQH
-286 RERCQITD
+286 RERCQISD

-311 APMPKYI
+311 APMPKYA
-318 DTDTPAKKPLEKC
+318 DTDVPAKKPLEKS
-331 KTRKIVEKGE
+331 KARKITEKGE

-349 SLEEQKERDG
+349 CVEVQKERDG
-359 VIHTTGE
+359 VVHTTGE
-366 PVPKE
+366 PLPKE
-371 PETEGTD
+371 PEKEGVEQAKE
-378 PTKEKKEGDANNANV
+378 TKESSVDNAN
-393 PADGKEKETKKKE
+393 PSADNKEKDTKKKE

-420 KKRKLAEANGTIP
+420 KKRKLAEANGSIP

-444 SEGTPAATPKTT
+444 SEGTPTASPRTT

-478 LKKITEQLG
+478 LKKITEQL
-487 SPSNCS
+487 SDSSNCS
-493 SDIGMV
+493 SDIGIV
-499 QKLDLTGYWM
+499 QKLDLTGYWL

-563 PDGLTLQ
+563 PDGLTIQ

-592 CLFTYLCR
+592 FLFIYLCR
-600 TLKFLDVSTIS
+600 TLKVLDVSTIS
-611 FPRPSQPAQIGHS
+611 FPRPSQPAQNGHG
-624 HHLLRHSNEDK
+624 HHLLRHSNDER
-635 PQNASATLFSE
+635 PQNICATLFSK
-646 AIGKR
+646 AIGER

-664 TNLNPDDLG
+664 TSLSPDDLG
-673 VIIDGINQCGVKR
+673 VIIDGIIQCGVKR
-686 LGLAHNNIDDK
+686 LGLAHNNLDDK

-706 SQSTCEGLDLGG
+706 SQSVCEGLDLGG
-718 NDLRDHMDVIANAI
+718 NDLRDHMDVVAKAI

-760 AQLKDF
+760 AQLNDF
-766 RFIDLSHNRDL
+766 RFIDLSHNQDL
-777 CNSDPSAIGLLRK
+777 CKSDPSAIGLLRK
-790 YIPKLNGLRRIHLAD
+790 YLPKLQGLRRVHLAD

-839 LTDAKTEEAQEEAC
+839 LADAKTEEAQEEAC

-870 CVDIDPP
+870 CVDIDVP

-894 YCLRNMERFPLG
+894 YCLRNMERFPIG
-906 DISAVISTVLAESQG
+906 DISSVISTVLAESQG
-921 ESQGPQPAGPI
+921 PQPGGPV

-990 EFIRDFEDGIPVP
+990 EFIRDFEDGVP
-1003 TSPRPK
+1003 MPSSPRPK

-1031 RLQPALSKARVSP
+1031 RLQPALSKARVNP

-1076 VSTDEASESTVPSQS
+1076 VSTDEASESTFPSQT
-1091 DRLGTSL
+1091 DKLGTSL
-1098 SSTEDPDLGNIP
+1098 SSNEDPDHATIP
-1110 SDPEDETGLQVR
+1110 SDPEDEMGLQVR
-1122 PGLPRTN
+1122 PGIPRVN
-1129 STLSY
+1129 SSLSH
-1134 TSKALAEEE
+1134 TSKALVEEE
-1143 GRMHRA
+1143 GRIHRA

-1194 TEKVEQK
+1194 TEKVEKK
-1201 GIMRVFNEDRDQ
+1201 GIMRVFHEDRDQ

-1241 TSLSNGVKPA
+1241 ASMSNGVKPA
-1251 DEVAVED
+1251 DESAVED

>member
-7 VDVSWMTHGSPKVV
+7 VDVSWMTHGGSPKD
-21 RPVPVAQS
+21 RPPKSLPIRRSSTSAPKES
-29 HLRACCSPTTQYA
+29 SPLPSPT
-42 RANRTRTT
+42 
-50 STRIPPA
+50 I
-57 KSAQISNWP
+57 
-66 TGARHWTLH
+66 
-75 TRSLGLAQWIYPRTH
+75 
-90 KASKP
+90 
-95 SSLRR
+95 
-100 PSLSA
+100 
-105 PRDSPPPASPTT
+105 
-117 GQPVVNGN
+117 GQPVG
-125 PNANANGNTN
+125 NGNTN
-135 GTTDAAKGNTEG
+135 GTTDTAKATTEES
-147 AKPIPVGRPAIGRS
+147 KPIPVSRPPLGRS

-173 PPSRRNSW
+173 PPTRRNSW
-181 FSNISSKFSSSPNS
+181 FSNISSKFSSSPDSKTAQAN
-195 NTSPTSQQPQN
+195 QQAQSTP
-206 TSPKDSG
+206 PKDSG
-213 PAPPKV
+213 PVPPKV
-219 NPPKNAVL
+219 TPAKNAVL
-227 PHAAKND
+227 AHAAKND

-265 SPGAKGTHGLVERK
+265 GQGTRGTHGLVERK
-279 VLNVDHN
+279 ILNVDRN
-286 RERCQITD
+286 RERCQISD

-311 APMPKYI
+311 APMPKYV
-318 DTDTPAKKPLEKC
+318 DTDMPVKKPLEKS
-331 KTRKIVEKGE
+331 KTKKMTEKGE

-349 SLEEQKERDG
+349 SLEQQKERDG
-359 VIHTTGE
+359 IIHTTGE
-366 PVPKE
+366 TVPKE
-371 PETEGTD
+371 PETEGVD
-378 PTKEKKEGDANNANV
+378 SAKTKEDDVSGVSAAS
-393 PADGKEKETKKKE
+393 ADKEKDTKKKE

-420 KKRKLAEANGTIP
+420 KKRKQAEANGTIP
-433 MEIHLDDSDSS
+433 MEIHVDDSDSS

-478 LKKITEQLG
+478 LKKITEQLN

-509 QLPDLVTLGD
+509 QLPDLITLGD

-532 NCGLSDEGLRVIL
+532 NCGLTDEGVRVIL

-550 TKKPESRRRKHTQ
+550 AKKPDSKRRKQ
-563 PDGLTLQ
+563 AKADGLTTQ

-581 NKIGPEGWKHI
+581 NKIGPEGWKHMF
-592 CLFTYLCR
+592 LFIYLCR

-611 FPRPSQPAQIGHS
+611 FPRPTQPAQNGNGHG
-624 HHLLRHSNEDK
+624 HHLLRHNSNDEQ
-635 PQNASATLFSE
+635 PQNICATLFAK
-646 AIGKR
+646 AIGER
-651 LAGSTLELLNLGE
+651 LGGATLELLNLGE
-664 TNLNPDDLG
+664 TNLNSNDLG
-673 VIIDGINQCGVKR
+673 MVIDGIIQCGVKR
-686 LGLAHNNIDDK
+686 LGLAHNNIDEK
-697 GLQHVARYL
+697 GLRHVARYL
-706 SQSTCEGLDLGG
+706 STSGCEGLDLGG
-718 NDLRDHMDVIANAI
+718 NDLRDQTDIIANAI

-777 CNSDPSAIGLLRK
+777 CKSDPSAIGLLRK
-790 YIPKLNGLRRIHLAD
+790 YLPKLQGLRRVHLAD

-819 LPEAKLLAH
+819 LPEAKMLAH

-839 LTDAKTEEAQEEAC
+839 LADAKTEDAQEEAC

-870 CVDIDPP
+870 CVDIDVP
-877 SDNSGEIVKA
+877 SDNSGEVVKA

-894 YCLRNMERFPLG
+894 YCLRNMERFPIG
-906 DISAVISTVLAESQG
+906 DISAVISTVLAESQDSLPG
-921 ESQGPQPAGPI
+921 GPI

-941 LVGHDVLRDD
+941 LVGHDVLRED
-951 SSDNESAPDDD
+951 SDNESAPDDD

-990 EFIRDFEDGIPVP
+990 EFIRDFEDGVPVP
-1003 TSPRPK
+1003 ASPRPK

-1031 RLQPALSKARVSP
+1031 RLQPALSKARVNP
-1044 EEDEHNL
+1044 QEDEHNL
-1051 RKLMFLDTTLA
+1051 RKLMFLDVTLA
-1062 NIIKRFEDEFPDTR
+1062 NIIKRFEDEFPETR
-1076 VSTDEASESTVPSQS
+1076 VSTDEASETTLPSQS
-1091 DRLGTSL
+1091 DQLGTSL
-1098 SSTEDPDLGNIP
+1098 SSTEDPDQHSIP
-1110 SDPEDETGLQVR
+1110 SDAEDETGLSVR

-1129 STLSY
+1129 STLSH

-1183 QMIEEIDDPDL
+1183 QMIEEIDEPDL
-1194 TEKVEQK
+1194 TQKVEQK

-1241 TSLSNGVKPA
+1241 AGMTSPAKPV
-1251 DEVAVED
+1251 DENAIED

>member
-1 MEQVHG
+1 MRLT
-7 VDVSWMTHGSPKVV
+7 DKALKPST
-21 RPVPVAQS
+21 
-29 HLRACCSPTTQYA
+29 A
-42 RANRTRTT
+42 RRSST
-50 STRIPPA
+50 STPREIP
-57 KSAQISNWP
+57 
-66 TGARHWTLH
+66 T
-75 TRSLGLAQWIYPRTH
+75 
-90 KASKP
+90 
-95 SSLRR
+95 
-100 PSLSA
+100 
-105 PRDSPPPASPTT
+105 PASPTA
-117 GQPVVNGN
+117 GQPPVNGD
-125 PNANANGNTN
+125 GNTN
-135 GTTDAAKGNTEG
+135 GTTTDATKGSTEG
-147 AKPIPVGRPAIGRS
+147 AKPIPVGRPPIGRS
-161 PSNEKSPGPNGT
+161 PSNEKSGPNGT
-173 PPSRRNSW
+173 PPTRRNSW
-181 FSNISSKFSSSPNS
+181 FSNISSKFSSSPN
-195 NTSPTSQQPQN
+195 NNNAQANQQPQN
-206 TSPKDSG
+206 TPPKDSG
-213 PAPPKV
+213 PVPPKV
-219 NPPKNAVL
+219 TPAKNAVL
-227 PHAAKND
+227 PHAAKYD

-265 SPGAKGTHGLVERK
+265 GPGAKGTHGLVERK
-279 VLNVDHN
+279 VLNVDRN
-286 RERCQITD
+286 RERCQISD

-311 APMPKYI
+311 APMPKYV
-318 DTDTPAKKPLEKC
+318 DTDTPAKKPLERS
-331 KTRKIVEKGE
+331 KTRKVTEKGE

-359 VIHTTGE
+359 VIHETGE

-371 PETEGTD
+371 PEREGTD
-378 PTKEKKEGDANNANV
+378 SAQEKKGGEVTTANPPTENKEKD
-393 PADGKEKETKKKE
+393 TKKKE

-420 KKRKLAEANGTIP
+420 KKRKQAEANGTIP
-433 MEIHLDDSDSS
+433 MEIHVDDSDSS

-478 LKKITEQLG
+478 LKKITEQLS

-499 QKLDLTGYWM
+499 QKLDLTGYWL

-519 YLAVVPVKEVILE
+519 YLAVVPVKELILE

-563 PDGLTLQ
+563 PDGLTIQ

-592 CLFTYLCR
+592 CLFIYLCR
-600 TLKFLDVSTIS
+600 TLKSLDVSTIP
-611 FPRPSQPAQIGHS
+611 FPRPPASTQNGNGHS
-624 HHLLRHSNEDK
+624 HHLLRHSNDER
-635 PQNASATLFSE
+635 PQNIAATLFSK
-646 AIGKR
+646 AIGER
-651 LAGSTLELLNLGE
+651 LAGSTLELVNLGE
-664 TNLNPDDLG
+664 TNLNSDDLG

-706 SQSTCEGLDLGG
+706 SQSFCEGLDLGG
-718 NDLRDHMDVIANAI
+718 NDLRGHMDVIANAI

-777 CNSDPSAIGLLRK
+777 CKSDPSAIGLLRK

-805 VAMTSEQAIALAEI
+805 VAMTSEQAIALTEI

-839 LTDAKTEEAQEEAC
+839 LTDAKTEETQEEAC

-863 RVSKTIV
+863 RVSKSIV

-894 YCLRNMERFPLG
+894 YCLRNMDRFPMG
-906 DISAVISTVLAESQG
+906 DISNVISTVLAET
-921 ESQGPQPAGPI
+921 QGPQPGGPI

-990 EFIRDFEDGIPVP
+990 EFIRDFEDGVPVP
-1003 TSPRPK
+1003 ASPRPK

-1031 RLQPALSKARVSP
+1031 RLQPALSKARVNP

-1076 VSTDEASESTVPSQS
+1076 VSTDEASESTMPSQS

-1098 SSTEDPDLGNIP
+1098 SSTEDPDQGTIP

-1129 STLSY
+1129 STLSH
-1134 TSKALAEEE
+1134 TSKALIEEE
-1143 GRMHRA
+1143 GRIHRT

-1183 QMIEEIDDPDL
+1183 QMIEEIDDADL

-1201 GIMRVFNEDRDQ
+1201 GIMRVFHEDRDQ

-1222 PMHWD
+1222 PLHWD

-1241 TSLSNGVKPA
+1241 SSISNAVKPA

>member
-1 MEQVHG
+1 MRIT
-7 VDVSWMTHGSPKVV
+7 DRPPK
-21 RPVPVAQS
+21 AI
-29 HLRACCSPTTQYA
+29 PT
-42 RANRTRTT
+42 RRS
-50 STRIPPA
+50 ST
-57 KSAQISNWP
+57 
-66 TGARHWTLH
+66 
-75 TRSLGLAQWIYPRTH
+75 
-90 KASKP
+90 
-95 SSLRR
+95 
-100 PSLSA
+100 SA
-105 PRDSPPPASPTT
+105 PRESPPPASPTAA
-117 GQPVVNGN
+117 QPAVNS
-125 PNANANGNTN
+125 NANGNADAVTEN
-135 GTTDAAKGNTEG
+135 GKANMEEAN
-147 AKPIPVGRPAIGRS
+147 PVHIPRPLLGRR
-161 PSNEKSPGPNGT
+161 PSHEKPGPNGT

-181 FSNISSKFSSSPNS
+181 FTNISSKFSSSPSNGSNNNNNNNNINNS
-195 NTSPTSQQPQN
+195 HAIQQPQS
-206 TSPKDSG
+206 TPPKDSD
-213 PAPPKV
+213 PVPPKV
-219 NPPKNAVL
+219 TPAKNAVL

-259 SSGGVL
+259 SSSGVL
-265 SPGAKGTHGLVERK
+265 GQGTRGTHGLVERK
-279 VLNVDHN
+279 VLNVDRN
-286 RERCQITD
+286 RERCPIPE

-311 APMPKYI
+311 APMPKYVES
-318 DTDTPAKKPLEKC
+318 DALPKKPLDKP
-331 KTRKIVEKGE
+331 KTKRMTEKGE

-349 SLEEQKERDG
+349 CLEEQKERDG
-359 VIHTTGE
+359 VIHATGE
-366 PVPKE
+366 SVPKE
-371 PETEGTD
+371 PETEGMGSD
-378 PTKEKKEGDANNANV
+378 NAKNESGAKDASV
-393 PADGKEKETKKKE
+393 FVDKDKDSKKKE

-420 KKRKLAEANGTIP
+420 KKRKQAEANGTIP
-433 MEIHLDDSDSS
+433 MEIHVDDSDSS
-444 SEGTPAATPKTT
+444 SEGIPAAAPKTT

-478 LKKITEQLG
+478 LKKITEQL
-487 SPSNCS
+487 SSTSNCS

-532 NCGLSDEGLRVIL
+532 NCGLTDEGLRVIL

-550 TKKPESRRRKHTQ
+550 TRRPESRRRRHMQ
-563 PDGLTLQ
+563 PDVLAMQ

-581 NKIGPEGWKHI
+581 NKIGPEGWRHI
-592 CLFTYLCR
+592 CLFIYLCR
-600 TLKFLDVSTIS
+600 TLKFLDLSTVS
-611 FPRPSQPAQIGHS
+611 FPRPSQPAQNGHGHS
-624 HHLLRHSNEDK
+624 LLRHSSNEAR
-635 PQNASATLFSE
+635 PQNANAVLFSK
-646 AIGKR
+646 AIGER
-651 LAGSTLELLNLGE
+651 LDGSTLELLNLGE
-664 TNLNPDDLG
+664 TNLSSDDLG
-673 VIIDGINQCGVKR
+673 VIIDGIIQCGVKR
-686 LGLAHNNIDDK
+686 LGLAHNNIDEK
-697 GLQHVARYL
+697 GLHHVARYL
-706 SQSTCEGLDLGG
+706 SQSGCEGLDLGG
-718 NDLRDHMDVIANAI
+718 NDIRDHMDIIASAI
-732 SEKDSLWALSLAECN
+732 SAKDALWALSLAECN
-747 LKPGSLCKIFPAL
+747 LKPGSLCKILPAL

-777 CNSDPSAIGLLRK
+777 CKSEPSAIGLLRK
-790 YIPKLNGLRRIHLAD
+790 YLPKMEGLRRVHLAD

-819 LPEAKLLAH
+819 LPEAKMLAH

-839 LTDAKTEEAQEEAC
+839 LADAKTEEAQEEAC

-870 CVDIDPP
+870 CVDIDVP
-877 SDNSGEIVKA
+877 SDNSGEVVKA

-894 YCLRNMERFPLG
+894 YCLRNMERFPIG
-906 DISAVISTVLAESQG
+906 DISSVISTVLAESQDSLPG
-921 ESQGPQPAGPI
+921 GPI

-941 LVGHDVLRDD
+941 LVGHDVLRDG
-951 SSDNESAPDDD
+951 SDNESAPDDD

-990 EFIRDFEDGIPVP
+990 EFIRDFEDGVSVP
-1003 TSPRPK
+1003 IGPRPK

-1016 DMSKHLLASARKIRQ
+1016 DMSKHLLASARKIRL
-1031 RLQPALSKARVSP
+1031 RLQPALSKARVNP

-1051 RKLMFLDTTLA
+1051 RKLMFLDATLA

-1076 VSTDEASESTVPSQS
+1076 VSTDEASEITLPSQS
-1091 DRLGTSL
+1091 DQLGTSL
-1098 SSTEDPDLGNIP
+1098 SSTEDPDQQSIP
-1110 SDPEDETGLQVR
+1110 SDAEDETGISVR
-1122 PGLPRTN
+1122 PGLQRTN
-1129 STLSY
+1129 SVLSN

-1143 GRMHRA
+1143 GRIHRA

-1175 PKHTAMLH
+1175 PKHMAMLH
-1183 QMIEEIDDPDL
+1183 QMIEEVDDPEL
-1194 TEKVEQK
+1194 TRKVEEK

-1222 PMHWD
+1222 PSHWD

-1241 TSLSNGVKPA
+1241 AAKPA
-1251 DEVAVED
+1251 DENAIEE